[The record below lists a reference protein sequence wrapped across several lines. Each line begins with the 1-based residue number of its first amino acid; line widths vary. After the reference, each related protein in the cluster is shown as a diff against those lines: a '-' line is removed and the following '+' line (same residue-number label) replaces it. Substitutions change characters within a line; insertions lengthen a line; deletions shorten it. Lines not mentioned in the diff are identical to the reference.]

1 VPIFDGE
8 RSAIHRKN
16 PDFFHTTSVFATTIA
31 LRSGDAIRAERSRAM
46 QGAQSS
52 GQGNQALDVGAIV
65 GRIQRLARLD
75 TTVFD
80 EVRYAASETIPAL
93 AVVIGS
99 TLLSAIGVWLW
110 LTLEFDGLD
119 AGQVIL
125 KLVVLGTAVTVG
137 AWALWALVT
146 QVVLLNVFGVQAD
159 RMSLI
164 RCMGYAA
171 APAGGMLLM
180 LFPTIGLGIGIAA
193 TVAWFTLTN
202 YAIQA
207 AAPAARPNQVVL
219 ANIAGFLV
227 FALLMALLADA
238 TAWSPGL
245 FIYGASLSEYF

>member
-1 VPIFDGE
+1 
-8 RSAIHRKN
+8 
-16 PDFFHTTSVFATTIA
+16 
-31 LRSGDAIRAERSRAM
+31 M

-52 GQGNQALDVGAIV
+52 GQGKQALDVGAIV

-80 EVRYAASETIPAL
+80 EVRDAASETIPAF
-93 AVVIGS
+93 AVVISS

-110 LTLEFDGLD
+110 LTLEFDGVD
-119 AGQVIL
+119 VAQVIL
-125 KLVVLGTAVTVG
+125 KLVLLGTAVTVG

-146 QVVLLNVFGVQAD
+146 QIVLLNVFGVQAD

-180 LFPTIGLGIGIAA
+180 LLPTIGLGVGIAA
-193 TVAWFTLTN
+193 TAAWFMLTN

-207 AAPAARPNQVVL
+207 AAPAARQNQVVL
-219 ANIAGFLV
+219 SNVAGFLV
-227 FALLMALLADA
+227 FAVLMALIADA
-238 TAWSPGL
+238 TGWSPGL
-245 FIYGASLSEYF
+245 FIYGSITGGGYSEYF

>member
-1 VPIFDGE
+1 
-8 RSAIHRKN
+8 
-16 PDFFHTTSVFATTIA
+16 
-31 LRSGDAIRAERSRAM
+31 M

-52 GQGNQALDVGAIV
+52 GQGNPAVDVGAIL
-65 GRIQRLARLD
+65 GRVQRLARLD

-80 EVRYAASETIPAL
+80 EVRDATSETVPAL
-93 AVVIGS
+93 AVAVGS
-99 TLLSAIGVWLW
+99 ILLSAIGVWLW
-110 LTLEFDGLD
+110 LTLEFDGFD
-119 AGQVIL
+119 AAQIIL
-125 KLVVLGTAVTVG
+125 KLVVLGTAAMVG
-137 AWALWALVT
+137 AWAVWALVT
-146 QVVLLNVFGVQAD
+146 QIVLLNVFSVQAD

-219 ANIAGFLV
+219 ANIGGFLV
-227 FALLMALLADA
+227 FAVLMALIADA
-238 TAWSPGL
+238 TAWAPGL
-245 FIYGASLSEYF
+245 FIFGADFSEYV

>member
-1 VPIFDGE
+1 
-8 RSAIHRKN
+8 
-16 PDFFHTTSVFATTIA
+16 
-31 LRSGDAIRAERSRAM
+31 M

-65 GRIQRLARLD
+65 SRIQRLARLD

-80 EVRYAASETIPAL
+80 EVRNAASETIPAL

-110 LTLEFDGLD
+110 LTLEVDGLD
-119 AGQVIL
+119 TAQVIL
-125 KLVVLGTAVTVG
+125 KLVILGTAVTVG

-171 APAGGMLLM
+171 APAAAMLLM
-180 LFPTIGLGIGIAA
+180 LVPTIGLGIGIAA

-219 ANIAGFLV
+219 ANIAGFAV
-227 FALLMALLADA
+227 FAVLMALLAD
-238 TAWSPGL
+238 TTGWSPGL
-245 FIYGASLSEYF
+245 FIYGSVLGDGYSEYF

>member
-1 VPIFDGE
+1 
-8 RSAIHRKN
+8 
-16 PDFFHTTSVFATTIA
+16 
-31 LRSGDAIRAERSRAM
+31 M

-65 GRIQRLARLD
+65 GRVQRLARLD

-80 EVRYAASETIPAL
+80 EVRYAASETVPAL
-93 AVVIGS
+93 AVVVFS
-99 TLLSAIGVWLW
+99 VLLSAIGVWLW
-110 LTLEFDGLD
+110 LTLEFEGLD
-119 AGQVIL
+119 VGQVVL
-125 KLVVLGTAVTVG
+125 RLVLLGTAVMVG
-137 AWALWALVT
+137 AWALWAIVT

-180 LFPTIGLGIGIAA
+180 LLPTLGFGIGIAA

-207 AAPAARPNQVVL
+207 AAAAARPNQVVL

-238 TAWSPGL
+238 TSWSPGL
-245 FIYGASLSEYF
+245 FIYGADLSEYF